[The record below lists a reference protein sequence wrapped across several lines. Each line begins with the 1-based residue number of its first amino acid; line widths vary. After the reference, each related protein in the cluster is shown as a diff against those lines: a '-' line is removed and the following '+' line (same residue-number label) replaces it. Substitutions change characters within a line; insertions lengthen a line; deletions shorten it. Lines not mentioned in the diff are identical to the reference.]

1 MSCVCWFVCW
11 LNERFW
17 GCLKSHATTPL
28 LEVQMRAVVGLQQ
41 KATISQ
47 KDGFPKSSPLYDLT
61 ISQMGLPICRL
72 PRYRWAA
79 AGQCDHHHGGGGIGR
94 GLHKGRRNMAAA
106 WTTRT
111 AMYASGVR
119 VCAYYVHLSLSLS
132 LDLSTYTYTY
142 TYNCIYTYAYTYTY
156 IYIYICIYT
165 ISLVS
170 CKLSCLSYVLYQ
182 CRSIFGNNQTYQ
194 PNTMCVQALLSCIY
208 SKLLY
213 NYTD

>member
-1 MSCVCWFVCW
+1 
-11 LNERFW
+11 
-17 GCLKSHATTPL
+17 
-28 LEVQMRAVVGLQQ
+28 MRAVVGLQQ

-119 VCAYYVHLSLSLS
+119 VCAYYVRLSLSLS
-132 LDLSTYTYTY
+132 LSISLHIHIHTHIIAYTHTHTHTHTYTYTY
-142 TYNCIYTYAYTYTY
+142 AY
-156 IYIYICIYT
+156 I
-165 ISLVS
+165 
-170 CKLSCLSYVLYQ
+170 LY
-182 CRSIFGNNQTYQ
+182 R
-194 PNTMCVQALLSCIY
+194 
-208 SKLLY
+208 
-213 NYTD
+213 